1 MILFSG
7 LHQRFPDWSFSDE
20 FQTASVVARKQSD
33 YMVLIID
40 HEMRPLYRP
49 LLPPPGVVFN
59 YITTLKNLKNK
70 SGLTPMHIL
79 CKWLNEQQHGFIHMV
94 TRLPLS
100 IQSHR
105 KRWRDWPL
113 EEGLAMSH
121 YYFSERFNDLL
132 VNGQMRW
139 ELRVTREAPH

>member
-7 LHQRFPDWSFSDE
+7 LRQRFPDWSFSDE

-33 YMVLIID
+33 YGINNWSWNEAALSSS
-40 HEMRPLYRP
+40 
-49 LLPPPGVVFN
+49 LPPTRGGLWL
-59 YITTLKNLKNK
+59 YITPLKILKNK

-79 CKWLNEQQHGFIHMV
+79 CKWLNEQQHGFMDMV

-100 IQSHR
+100 VQSHW

-121 YYFSERFNDLL
+121 YYFSEAFNNLL
-132 VNGQMRW
+132 LNGQIS
-139 ELRVTREAPH
+139 